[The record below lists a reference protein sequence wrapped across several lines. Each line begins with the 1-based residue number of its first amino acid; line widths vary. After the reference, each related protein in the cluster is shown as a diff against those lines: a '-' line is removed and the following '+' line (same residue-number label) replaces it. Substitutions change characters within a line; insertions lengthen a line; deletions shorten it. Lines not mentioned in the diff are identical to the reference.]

1 MNPHFMRRPFFLHS
15 ACEYCGTAHA
25 PRKES
30 SALFEEAKVL
40 QPELR
45 EVLDQMQ
52 AALA

>member
-1 MNPHFMRRPFFLHS
+1 MPQQKN
-15 ACEYCGTAHA
+15 
-25 PRKES
+25 
-30 SALFEEAKVL
+30 ALFEEAKVL